1 MGVKRKKNVRK
12 LSARQLFLKSLAKQ
26 DFEWTIHLFTEGETE
41 FRYISDIAIQKCVKV
56 VRETKPVSSPHVLM
70 QLARDWAYAH
80 RDLIESEE
88 GRRHLIW
95 VLFDD
100 DEKTA
105 EIAQTVKEMK
115 NLPTGVNTKLYDRKK
130 VPTIFVGYMKPC
142 IELWGALG
150 VRGSVSG
157 LPRTHRAM
165 ESYLAKMMTGYSHK
179 DDRRY
184 FEVGQMS
191 QTEKACRLAA
201 QWELTYGAFP
211 KCINAAYFAGI
222 HKLVSLIYVCK
233 NRS

>member
-1 MGVKRKKNVRK
+1 MGKKCKKNKRK
-12 LSARQLFLKSLAKQ
+12 LSARQRFLKSLSKR

-41 FRYISDIAIQKCVKV
+41 YRYISDIAIPKCVKI

-80 RDLIESEE
+80 RDLQDSEE

-105 EIAQTVKEMK
+105 EIARTAKELK
-115 NLPTGVNTKLYDRKK
+115 KLPTGVSAKQYDRKK
-130 VPTIFVGYMKPC
+130 VPAIFVGYMKPC

-165 ESYLAKMMTGYSHK
+165 ESCLAKMMTGYSHK

-184 FEVGQMS
+184 FDVKQMS
-191 QTEKACRLAA
+191 QTNKACQLAA
-201 QWELTYGAFP
+201 QWESTYGAFP

-222 HKLVSLIYVCK
+222 HKLVTLIDGCK
-233 NRS
+233 NKS

>member
-1 MGVKRKKNVRK
+1 MGAKRKKNERK
-12 LSARQLFLKSLAKQ
+12 LSARQRFLKSLAKQ

-41 FRYISDIAIQKCVKV
+41 CRYISDIAIPKCVKI
-56 VRETKPVSSPHVLM
+56 VRESKPVSSPHVLM

-80 RDLIESEE
+80 RDLRESEE

-105 EIAQTVKEMK
+105 EIARTVKELK
-115 NLPTGVNTKLYDRKK
+115 NLPTGVSAKQYDRKK
-130 VPTIFVGYMKPC
+130 VPVIFVGYMKPC

-165 ESYLAKMMTGYSHK
+165 ESCLAKMMTGYSHK

-184 FEVGQMS
+184 FDVKQMS
-191 QTEKACRLAA
+191 QTPKACQLAA
-201 QWELTYGAFP
+201 QWESTYGAFP
-211 KCINAAYFAGI
+211 KCINASYFAGI
-222 HKLVSLIYVCK
+222 HKLVSLIYGCK
-233 NRS
+233 NKF